1 MTATFLPHWEW
12 IYAIVDDLPGAH
24 AADQEAWDCV
34 VLWIGDKMFGM
45 VCEDSSGRELL
56 TIKLPPE
63 DGEALRQQHAFIEPG
78 WHLNKR
84 HWTSIVLADAGE
96 NRELITELLQDSYDC
111 LLDTLPRWRQRA
123 VRLQT

>member
-1 MTATFLPHWEW
+1 MTVTFYPLWEW
-12 IYAIVDDLPGAH
+12 IYAIVDDLPGAR
-24 AADQEAWDCV
+24 AADQESWGCV

-45 VCEDSSGRELL
+45 VCEDSRGRELL

-63 DGEALRQQHAFIEPG
+63 DGEALRQEHEFIEPG

-84 HWTSIVLADAGE
+84 HWTSVVLAHGRRD
-96 NRELITELLQDSYDC
+96 RQLITELLEDSYDC
-111 LLDTLPRWRQRA
+111 LLDTLPRWRQRE